1 MKPKDRP
8 QTLVISGRVNDCTL
22 ADLHA
27 FFASHD
33 ERINSMSEL
42 MRMSIESF
50 YEILVRNGMIKLFHT
65 STREAREYLLRQG
78 LATKRMMEKKS
89 RNLFLD
95 QVNLECSLNQGL
107 KPSHDEIPED
117 LLRQIN
123 QMDVSKMEEELLV
136 NNREKFCIQTDD
148 EANLRDQLLGA
159 IPECMPT
166 TVIKP

>member
-22 ADLHA
+22 ADLHV

-33 ERINSMSEL
+33 ERISSMSEL

-50 YEILVRNGMIKLFHT
+50 YEILVRNGMIKVFHT

-78 LATKRMMEKKS
+78 LATKRMTEKKS

-95 QVNLECSLNQGL
+95 QVNLECSLGQGL
-107 KPSHDEIPED
+107 KPSPDEIPED

-123 QMDVSKMEEELLV
+123 QMDVNKMEEELLM
-136 NNREKFCIQTDD
+136 NSKEKFCIQPAE

-159 IPECMPT
+159 IPSGLANTCE
-166 TVIKP
+166 K

>member
-27 FFASHD
+27 FFASHN
-33 ERINSMSEL
+33 ERISSMSEL

-50 YEILVRNGMIKLFHT
+50 YEVLVRNGRIKLFHT

-78 LATKRMMEKKS
+78 LATKRMTEKKS

-107 KPSHDEIPED
+107 KPSHDDVPED

-123 QMDVSKMEEELLV
+123 QMDVAKMEEELLMSQ
-136 NNREKFCIQTDD
+136 REKFCIQTDD

-159 IPECMPT
+159 IPDGLT
-166 TVIKP
+166 STVK